1 MKRNFYFFRHG
12 QTNEN
17 QSGKQYGA
25 NTESYLTETGVA
37 QAEKLRDFLS
47 DKEIQVVYSSPLQ
60 RAIHTAEI
68 ALNNPNVEIITDAR
82 LIETAF
88 GFWYAPDDENQTRIN
103 ENFNRI
109 KSCLDDIIKND
120 KNENLILKIF
130 TNVNKQPLI
139 INKIENDE
147 LSIESIKNYIKLD
160 ASINSDVTLSTI
172 INNMITDAKY
182 TSDIPL
188 ITPTN
193 CKWCLNGS
201 DKFGNGRP
209 RRRGFYLFCHSRI

>member
-1 MKRNFYFFRHG
+1 MKRHFYFFRHG

-17 QSGKQYGA
+17 QSGKQYGT
-25 NTESYLTETGVA
+25 NTEAYLTETGIA
-37 QAEKLRDFLS
+37 QAEKLKEFLS

-68 ALNNPNVEIITDAR
+68 ALNNPGVEIITDAR

-120 KNENLILKIF
+120 KHTNIAIASHGGVTRALCWACGRKIG
-130 TNVNKQPLI
+130 
-139 INKIENDE
+139 
-147 LSIESIKNYIKLD
+147 SIKNCQCFHFVLD
-160 ASINSDVTLSTI
+160 NDKWDFVEDFESGIDVQ
-172 INNMITDAKY
+172 NITD
-182 TSDIPL
+182 
-188 ITPTN
+188 TN
-193 CKWCLNGS
+193 CS
-201 DKFGNGRP
+201 
-209 RRRGFYLFCHSRI
+209 